1 MRRAWALMA
10 LVVALAAC
18 QKEQEK
24 MDVIVGG
31 EVDMVVNVNVPDNTR
46 AGSEKG
52 IFESGILESSDA
64 TMRYTLQVFYTDED
78 NNTHKTEPQRK
89 YDDSNSVAFDVRL
102 TPNRDYTFVV
112 WADVVDSIGKGDKH
126 YITEDLTNITVNTD
140 KWCAMDETR
149 DAFTATLPVIDFTGS
164 SIINLNLLRPN
175 AKLRV
180 KTTDWD
186 TTANMPTKANVT
198 YTTAH
203 RTAFNAY
210 TGKAEAAEAAD
221 ASITKTHEYT
231 IANIYTESNTERTLF
246 SDYFFAGD
254 EGDKVKFG
262 LELLDNNNSVIKTL
276 DFNTEISV
284 KPNYLTTIEGN
295 LLLSGEGNNTI
306 TEN

>member
-1 MRRAWALMA
+1 MA

-31 EVDMVVNVNVPDNTR
+31 EVDMVVNVNVPNNTR

-52 IFESGILESSDA
+52 IFESGILESSEA
-64 TMRYTLQVFYTDED
+64 TMRYTLQVFYTDE
-78 NNTHKTEPQRK
+78 NKKTHKTEPQRK

-112 WADVVDSIGKGDKH
+112 WADVVDSIGAGDKH
-126 YITEDLTNITVNTD
+126 YITTDLTNITVNTD

-210 TGKAEAAEAAD
+210 TGTPAD
-221 ASITKTHEYT
+221 ASATKVHEYV
-231 IANIYTESNTERTLF
+231 IANIYNESDTERTLF
-246 SDYFFAGD
+246 SDYFFASEDG
-254 EGDKVKFG
+254 EKVTFEIELKNG
-262 LELLDNNNSVIKTL
+262 NDTMKSLEFSDISIKR
-276 DFNTEISV
+276 NH
-284 KPNYLTTIEGN
+284 LTTIEGN
-295 LLLSGEGNNTI
+295 MLSSGNVDNTSSV

>member
-1 MRRAWALMA
+1 
-10 LVVALAAC
+10 
-18 QKEQEK
+18 

-31 EVDMVVNVNVPDNTR
+31 EVDMVVNVNVPNNTR

-52 IFESGILESSDA
+52 IFESGILESSDT

-112 WADVVDSIGKGDKH
+112 WADVVDSIGAGDKH
-126 YITEDLTNITVNTD
+126 YITTDLTNITVKTD

-149 DAFTATLPVIDFTGS
+149 DAFTAKLPVKDFTSS
-164 SIINLNLLRPN
+164 SIINLNLHRPN

-180 KTTDWD
+180 KATDITATT
-186 TTANMPTKANVT
+186 TMPSSAKVT
-198 YTTAH
+198 YTTQH

-210 TGKAEAAEAAD
+210 TGTPAKASED
-221 ASITKTHEYT
+221 KVHEYV
-231 IANIYTESNTERTLF
+231 IANIYNESDTERTLF
-246 SDYFFAGD
+246 SDYFFASEDG
-254 EGDKVKFG
+254 EKVTFEIELKNG
-262 LELLDNNNSVIKTL
+262 IDTMKSLEFSDISIKR
-276 DFNTEISV
+276 NH
-284 KPNYLTTIEGN
+284 LTTIEGN
-295 LLLSGEGNNTI
+295 MLSSGNVDNTSSV

>member
-1 MRRAWALMA
+1 MA

-31 EVDMVVNVNVPDNTR
+31 EVDMVVNVNVPNNTR

-52 IFESGILESSDA
+52 IFESGILESSDT
-64 TMRYTLQVFYTDED
+64 TMRYTLQVFYTDE
-78 NNTHKTEPQRK
+78 NKKTHKTEPQRK

-112 WADVVDSIGKGDKH
+112 WADVVDCIGAGDKH
-126 YITEDLTNITVNTD
+126 YITEDLTNIRVNSD
-140 KWCAMDETR
+140 SWRAMDETR

-164 SIINLNLLRPN
+164 SIINLNLHRPN

-180 KTTDWD
+180 KTTDWG

-210 TGKAEAAEAAD
+210 TGKAAD

-231 IANIYTESNTERTLF
+231 IDNIYNESDTERTLF

>member
-1 MRRAWALMA
+1 
-10 LVVALAAC
+10 
-18 QKEQEK
+18 

-126 YITEDLTNITVNTD
+126 YITEDLTNIRVNSD
-140 KWCAMDETR
+140 SWRAMDETR
-149 DAFTATLPVIDFTGS
+149 DAFTAKLLVKDFTSS
-164 SIINLNLLRPN
+164 SIINLNLHRPN

-210 TGKAEAAEAAD
+210 TGKAEAAD
-221 ASITKTHEYT
+221 ASIIKTHEYT
-231 IANIYTESNTERTLF
+231 IDNIYNESNTERTLF
-246 SDYFFAGD
+246 SDYFFASEDG
-254 EGDKVKFG
+254 EKVTFEIELKNG
-262 LELLDNNNSVIKTL
+262 NDTMKSLEFSDISIKR
-276 DFNTEISV
+276 NH
-284 KPNYLTTIEGN
+284 LTTIEGN
-295 LLLSGEGNNTI
+295 MLSSGNVDNTSSVA
-306 TEN
+306 EN

>member
-1 MRRAWALMA
+1 MA

-52 IFESGILESSDA
+52 IFESGILENSEA
-64 TMRYTLQVFYTDED
+64 TMRYTLQVFYTDE
-78 NNTHKTEPQRK
+78 NNETHKTEPQRK

-112 WADVVDSIGKGDKH
+112 WADVVDCIGAGDKH
-126 YITEDLTNITVNTD
+126 YITEDLTNIRVNSD
-140 KWCAMDETR
+140 SWRAMDETR

-210 TGKAEAAEAAD
+210 TGKAKAAD
-221 ASITKTHEYT
+221 ASIIKTHEYT
-231 IANIYTESNTERTLF
+231 IDNIYNESNTERTLF

>member
-1 MRRAWALMA
+1 MA
-10 LVVALAAC
+10 LVVVLAAC

-31 EVDMVVNVNVPDNTR
+31 EVDMVVNVNVPNNTR

-52 IFESGILESSDA
+52 IFESGILESSDT

-78 NNTHKTEPQRK
+78 KNTHKTEPQRK

-126 YITEDLTNITVNTD
+126 YITEDLTNIRVNSD
-140 KWCAMDETR
+140 SWRAMDETR
-149 DAFTATLPVIDFTGS
+149 DAFTAKLLVKDFTSS

-180 KTTDWD
+180 KATDITATT
-186 TTANMPTKANVT
+186 TMPSSASVT
-198 YTTAH
+198 YTTKH

-210 TGKAEAAEAAD
+210 TGTPADADAD
-221 ASITKTHEYT
+221 ASATEVVHEYE
-231 IANIYTESNTERTLF
+231 IDNIYNESNTERTLF
-246 SDYFFAGD
+246 SDYFFASEDG
-254 EGDKVKFG
+254 EKVTFEIELKNG
-262 LELLDNNNSVIKTL
+262 NDTMKSLEFSDISIKR
-276 DFNTEISV
+276 NH
-284 KPNYLTTIEGN
+284 LTTIEGN
-295 LLLSGEGNNTI
+295 MLSSGNVDNTSSV

>member
-1 MRRAWALMA
+1 MA
-10 LVVALAAC
+10 LVVVLAAC

-31 EVDMVVNVNVPDNTR
+31 EVDMVVNVNVPNNTR

-52 IFESGILESSDA
+52 IFESGILESSDT

-112 WADVVDSIGKGDKH
+112 WADVVDGIGAGDKH
-126 YITEDLTNITVNTD
+126 YITTDLTNITVNTD
-140 KWCAMDETR
+140 TWCAMDETR
-149 DAFTATLPVIDFTGS
+149 DAFTAKLPVKDFTSS
-164 SIINLNLLRPN
+164 SIINLNLHRPN

-180 KTTDWD
+180 KATDITATT
-186 TTANMPTKANVT
+186 TMPSSAKVT
-198 YTTAH
+198 YTTQH

-210 TGKAEAAEAAD
+210 YGTPAEASATEVV
-221 ASITKTHEYT
+221 HEYV
-231 IANIYTESNTERTLF
+231 IANIYNESDTERTLF
-246 SDYFFAGD
+246 SDYFFASEDG
-254 EGDKVKFG
+254 EKVTFEIELKNG
-262 LELLDNNNSVIKTL
+262 NDTMKSLEFSDISIKR
-276 DFNTEISV
+276 NH
-284 KPNYLTTIEGN
+284 LTTIEGN
-295 LLLSGEGNNTI
+295 MLSSGNVDNTSSV

>member
-1 MRRAWALMA
+1 
-10 LVVALAAC
+10 
-18 QKEQEK
+18 
-24 MDVIVGG
+24 MDVVVSG

-52 IFESGILESSDA
+52 IFESGILNGDA
-64 TMRYTLQVFYTDED
+64 TMRYTLQIFYTDE
-78 NNTHKTEPQRK
+78 NNQTHKTEPQRK

-112 WADVVDSIGKGDKH
+112 WADVVDSIGAGDKH
-126 YITEDLTNITVNTD
+126 YITTDLTNITVNTGT
-140 KWCAMDETR
+140 WCAMDETR
-149 DAFTATLPVIDFTGS
+149 DAFTATLPVEDFTGS

-180 KTTDWD
+180 KTTDITA
-186 TTANMPTKANVT
+186 TTTMPSSAKVT
-198 YTTAH
+198 YTTKH

-210 TGKAEAAEAAD
+210 TGMPAEASAD
-221 ASITKTHEYT
+221 KVHEYV
-231 IANIYTESNTERTLF
+231 IANIYNESDTERTLF
-246 SDYFFAGD
+246 SDYFFASED
-254 EGDKVKFG
+254 GDKVKFG

>member
-1 MRRAWALMA
+1 
-10 LVVALAAC
+10 
-18 QKEQEK
+18 
-24 MDVIVGG
+24 MDVVVGG

-52 IFESGILESSDA
+52 IFESGILNGDA
-64 TMRYTLQVFYTDED
+64 TMRYTLQIFYTDE
-78 NNTHKTEPQRK
+78 NKNTHKTEPQRK

-112 WADVVDSIGKGDKH
+112 WADVVDNIGAGDKH
-126 YITEDLTNITVNTD
+126 YITTDLTNITVKTD

-210 TGKAEAAEAAD
+210 TGKAAD

-231 IANIYTESNTERTLF
+231 IANIYDESDTERTLF

-254 EGDKVKFG
+254 DGDKVKFG
-262 LELLDNNNSVIKTL
+262 LQLLDNNNSVIKTL

-295 LLLSGEGNNTI
+295 LLLSSEGNNTI

>member
-1 MRRAWALMA
+1 
-10 LVVALAAC
+10 
-18 QKEQEK
+18 

-52 IFESGILESSDA
+52 IFESGILECSDA

-112 WADVVDSIGKGDKH
+112 WADVVDSIGAGDKH
-126 YITEDLTNITVNTD
+126 YITTDLTNITVNTD

-210 TGKAEAAEAAD
+210 TGKAEAAD
-221 ASITKTHEYT
+221 SSIIKTHEYT
-231 IANIYTESNTERTLF
+231 IANIYDESDTERTLF

>member
-1 MRRAWALMA
+1 MA

-31 EVDMVVNVNVPDNTR
+31 EVDMVVNVNVPNNTR

-52 IFESGILESSDA
+52 IFESGILESSEA
-64 TMRYTLQVFYTDED
+64 TMRYTLQVFYTDE
-78 NNTHKTEPQRK
+78 NNETHKTEPQRK

-149 DAFTATLPVIDFTGS
+149 DAFTAKLPVKDFTSS
-164 SIINLNLLRPN
+164 SIINLNLHRPN

-180 KTTDWD
+180 KTTDITA
-186 TTANMPTKANVT
+186 TTTMPSSATVT
-198 YTTAH
+198 YTTKH

-210 TGKAEAAEAAD
+210 TGMPAEASAD
-221 ASITKTHEYT
+221 KVHEYV
-231 IANIYTESNTERTLF
+231 IANIYNESDTERTLF
-246 SDYFFAGD
+246 SDYFFASEDG
-254 EGDKVKFG
+254 EKVTFEIELKNG
-262 LELLDNNNSVIKTL
+262 NDTMKSLEFSDISIKR
-276 DFNTEISV
+276 NH
-284 KPNYLTTIEGN
+284 LTTIEGN
-295 LLLSGEGNNTI
+295 MLSSGNVDNTSSV

>member
-1 MRRAWALMA
+1 MA

-52 IFESGILESSDA
+52 IFESGILESSDT
-64 TMRYTLQVFYTDED
+64 TMRYTLQVFYTDE
-78 NNTHKTEPQRK
+78 NNKTHKTEPQRK

-112 WADVVDSIGKGDKH
+112 WADVVKKNDADEWADWH
-126 YITEDLTNITVNTD
+126 YDTFNDETGQIDLANITVIDNE
-140 KWCAMDETR
+140 WVAMDETR
-149 DAFTATLPVIDFTGS
+149 DAFTAKLLVEDFTSS
-164 SIINLNLLRPN
+164 SIINLNLHRPN

-180 KTTDWD
+180 KATDWD

-210 TGKAEAAEAAD
+210 TGKAAD
-221 ASITKTHEYT
+221 ASITKTHKYT
-231 IANIYTESNTERTLF
+231 IDNIYNESDTERTLF

>member
-1 MRRAWALMA
+1 MA

-18 QKEQEK
+18 QKEQEQ

-31 EVDMVVNVNVPDNTR
+31 EVDMVVNVNVPNNTR

-64 TMRYTLQVFYTDED
+64 TMRYTLQVFYTDE
-78 NNTHKTEPQRK
+78 NNETHKTEPQRK

-112 WADVVDSIGKGDKH
+112 WADVVDSIGAGDKH
-126 YITEDLTNITVNTD
+126 YTTTDLTNITVNTD

-149 DAFTATLPVIDFTGS
+149 DAFTAKLPVEDFTSS
-164 SIINLNLLRPN
+164 SIINLNLYRPN

-180 KTTDWD
+180 KATDITATT
-186 TTANMPTKANVT
+186 TMPSSAKVT
-198 YTTAH
+198 YTTKH

-210 TGKAEAAEAAD
+210 TGTPAEASA
-221 ASITKTHEYT
+221 TKVHEYE
-231 IANIYTESNTERTLF
+231 IATNIYNESDTERTLF
-246 SDYFFAGD
+246 SDYFFASEDG
-254 EGDKVKFG
+254 EKVTFEIELKNG
-262 LELLDNNNSVIKTL
+262 NDTMKSLEFSDISIKR
-276 DFNTEISV
+276 NH
-284 KPNYLTTIEGN
+284 LTTIEGN
-295 LLLSGEGNNTI
+295 MLSSDNVDNTSSV